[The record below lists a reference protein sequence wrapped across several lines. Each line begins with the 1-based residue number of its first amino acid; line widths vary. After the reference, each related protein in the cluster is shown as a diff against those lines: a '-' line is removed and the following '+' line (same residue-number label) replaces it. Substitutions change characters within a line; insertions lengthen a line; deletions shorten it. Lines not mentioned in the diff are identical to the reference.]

1 MRRTAP
7 VPTVNASA
15 SLLEDFSNGSAVRRS
30 FICAANAKNIQTM
43 NVQTGLDRSLNGQKR
58 EVMSSLQIADVTG
71 RNHKEVMRSI
81 RTMEPAWV
89 KVNGRSFA
97 LIDYTD
103 ARGRKK
109 PCYQLTKT
117 ECLYI
122 ATKFNDE
129 ARARLVLRWEE
140 LENQQRM
147 EQSRELLDM
156 MREVRALAKEVAAL
170 REQIGQGSRPAH
182 RHEGFAEWQRQV
194 KMVIRAEDK
203 RAIAELYGCGV
214 RHVQKVIA
222 GTTVSFPLVR
232 LISEYARDNF
242 DKGVRVVPDRFDS
255 IFTEAEMRGDLPLT
269 FSEMPESEVVL

>member
-1 MRRTAP
+1 MRDIKTLLAQGVQETNFGLSFKITQLHNGGHKK
-7 VPTVNASA
+7 VPFYELTKKGC
-15 SLLEDFSNGSAVRRS
+15 LLLATGYD
-30 FICAANAKNIQTM
+30 AK
-43 NVQTGLDRSLNGQKR
+43 LR
-58 EVMSSLQIADVTG
+58 E
-71 RNHKEVMRSI
+71 K
-81 RTMEPAWV
+81 
-89 KVNGRSFA
+89 
-97 LIDYTD
+97 LID
-103 ARGRKK
+103 
-109 PCYQLTKT
+109 
-117 ECLYI
+117 
-122 ATKFNDE
+122 
-129 ARARLVLRWEE
+129 RWEE
-140 LENQQRM
+140 LENRQRM

-242 DKGVRVVPDRFDS
+242 DKGIRVVPDRFDS
-255 IFTEAEMRGDLPLT
+255 IFTEAEMRGGLPLT